1 MTSAQRQPHTP
12 TSEGTTMRAVVSDV
26 YGEAAD
32 VLRVEQVERPA
43 PGPGEVLIRVQAA
56 GVDQG
61 VWHVMAGL
69 PYPIR
74 LAGYGLRTPRTRVR
88 GSNVAGVVETVGD
101 GVTTVRPG
109 DDVFGVGEG
118 AFAEY
123 AVAPEAK
130 LCRTPAGLPARVAA
144 AVPVSGITALQAV
157 RDHGRVQP
165 GQRVLVLGA
174 GGGVGSF
181 AVQIAKAHGADV
193 TAATSRS
200 KTDLA
205 RALGAD
211 TVLDYTREDVT
222 DGRQTYDVV
231 LDVGGNRPLRQLR
244 RALTPRGTLVIVGGE
259 TDGRWLGGT
268 ERLVRAML
276 LNPFVGQTLRSFVAS
291 ENAADLAVLAGLIE
305 SGEITP
311 AVDRS
316 FPLAEAAAAI
326 EYLRAGKA
334 RGKVVLEI

>member
-1 MTSAQRQPHTP
+1 MTSSQRDRQIH
-12 TSEGTTMRAVVSDV
+12 SSDGTTMRAVVSDV
-26 YGEAAD
+26 YGEAPD
-32 VLRVEQVERPA
+32 VLRVEQVERPTA
-43 PGPGEVLIRVQAA
+43 GPGEVLVRVAAA

-74 LAGYGLRTPRTRVR
+74 LAGYGLRAPRTRVR
-88 GSNVAGVVETVGD
+88 GSNMAGVVEAVGA
-101 GVTTVRPG
+101 GVTSVRPG
-109 DDVFGVGEG
+109 DSVFGIGDG

-123 AVAPEAK
+123 AVAPDKKVA
-130 LCRTPAGLPARVAA
+130 RTPAGLPLQVAA
-144 AVPVSGITALQAV
+144 SVPVSGITALQAV

-181 AVQIAKAHGADV
+181 AVQIAKAYGAVV
-193 TAATSRS
+193 TAATSPS
-200 KTDLA
+200 KTDMV

-222 DGRQTYDVV
+222 DGRERYDVV
-231 LDVGGNRPLRQLR
+231 LDVGGNRTLRQLR

-268 ERLVRAML
+268 QRLVWAML
-276 LNPFVGQTLRSFVAS
+276 LNPFVGQSLRSFVAS
-291 ENAADLAVLAGLIE
+291 ENAADLAVLAGMIE
-305 SGEITP
+305 SGQVIP
-311 AVDRS
+311 AIDRT
-316 FPLAEAAAAI
+316 FPLAEAVAAI
-326 EYLRAGKA
+326 THMREGSA
-334 RGKVVLEI
+334 RGKVVLDI